1 MSPIV
6 SKQRVLSCEEASA
19 MFFGFVVVVEKRFCV
34 VDYEEQASPFREK
47 EKHVPTHS
55 VVKKRET
62 TL

>member
-1 MSPIV
+1 
-6 SKQRVLSCEEASA
+6 

-55 VVKKRET
+55 VVKNVKR
-62 TL
+62 LCNVPPH